1 MKKKLKKIILNVLK
15 SNKAVLEFIKKT
27 IKNYNSMKEEL
38 KKIWLMAMICAFASC
53 GTTQVSVQKP
63 AEGTQTTITVT
74 TNNPIKTDI
83 NPTINKKEYQK

>member
-1 MKKKLKKIILNVLK
+1 MKEIISKVLK
-15 SNKAVLEFIKKT
+15 SNKEILNFISKT
-27 IKNYNSMKEEL
+27 TKNYNNMIERLKE
-38 KKIWLMAMICAFASC
+38 IWLLAILFVLCSC

-83 NPTINKKEYQK
+83 NPTINTKGEKQ